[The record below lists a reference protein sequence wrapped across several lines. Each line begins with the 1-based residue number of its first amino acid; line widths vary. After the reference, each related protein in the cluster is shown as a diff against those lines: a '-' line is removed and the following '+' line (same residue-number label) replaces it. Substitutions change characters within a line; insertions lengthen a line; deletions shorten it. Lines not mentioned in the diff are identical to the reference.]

1 MVGVKDGAI
10 ATQGRSYGNLFVGAC
25 LSRDG
30 EGGVG
35 KVWVLGSGSAAADLR
50 FSVGGRG
57 FDPVGRGW
65 VGASS
70 ILIWLE

>member
-1 MVGVKDGAI
+1 MEAI

-35 KVWVLGSGSAAADLR
+35 KVWVLGPPR
-50 FSVGGRG
+50 RI
-57 FDPVGRGW
+57 FDFLLA
-65 VGASS
+65 VGA
-70 ILIWLE
+70 LACRREGGLERSPF